1 MFVTGR
7 VPYPV
12 ERNLLVCGYLEVC
25 LESRIQGHRQ
35 IETQELNVV
44 YQAPKESHFCGA
56 IG

>member
-44 YQAPKESHFCGA
+44 YQAPKESLFCGA